1 MQQWKEK
8 LNGVPDFSHGK
19 EVRLKGLVGKKKK
32 PLVCEHSTRGGV
44 LVKIVKHR
52 KQVDDTKPVGR

>member
-1 MQQWKEK
+1 M
-8 LNGVPDFSHGK
+8 PDFSHGK

-32 PLVCEHSTRGGV
+32 PLACELSTQGGV